1 MNTSNMEAAHAL
13 KNNMGNFLQQYVFP
27 QLEELL
33 EEHNQTGRVAHID
46 SLNLHITTPRYDN
59 LETIGKEIISQFS
72 ENLSKMLD
80 FKGEEGI
87 SDTAFRGVE
96 IVSREKSRQEIF
108 LFFLEN
114 GFLPWFGNENDIA
127 ELTQPDVWKNC
138 LEDKGFITQL
148 LTLLKRRKNA
158 VDRFVLQFESQMI
171 FSFLLK
177 SNAGIRKSEDEIL
190 TLLQIFP
197 QKSVRLF
204 LRVLLLILTGTD
216 SDSLI
221 STTRKLGDSLQN
233 EIQNF
238 DKKKIVKLENA
249 IRIFFQKSSLFSKE
263 TTKEVAPI
271 ILAAFKNLK
280 AFSTDLNEKKNADLS
295 ELVSKTEN
303 EPEPFF
309 EKQDGEITVQ
319 NAGLVSIHPFLK
331 WFFTALG
338 FLDEKGQ
345 IIKSVRQVA
354 VQTLHFLATGNE
366 EFFEG
371 SLVFEKFLCGVPLKM
386 PVEKESLLSEKIK
399 AESQQLLT
407 EVIRQWPALK
417 STSPDGL
424 RQMFFQRNGKL
435 VQKDSGF
442 KLIVERKA
450 QDVLLDKLNW
460 NISLVKVPWRK
471 ELLFVEW

>member
-1 MNTSNMEAAHAL
+1 MEAAHAL

-72 ENLSKMLD
+72 ENLSKILD
-80 FKGEEGI
+80 FRREEGI
-87 SDTAFRGVE
+87 SEPAFRGVE

-114 GFLPWFGNENDIA
+114 GFLPWFGNENDVA
-127 ELTQPDVWKNC
+127 ELTQPDVWKIC

-148 LTLLKRRKNA
+148 VTLLKRRKSA

-177 SNAGIRKSEDEIL
+177 SNAEMRKNEDAVQ
-190 TLLQIFP
+190 TLLQILP
-197 QKSVRLF
+197 QKSVPLF
-204 LRVLLLILTGTD
+204 LQVLLLILTGTETGN
-216 SDSLI
+216 LI
-221 STTRKLGDSLQN
+221 STTSKLGDSLQN
-233 EIQNF
+233 EILKF
-238 DKKKIVKLENA
+238 DKKKITKLENA
-249 IRIFFQKSSLFSKE
+249 IRIFFKKSSLFSKE
-263 TTKEVAPI
+263 TKREVTSV
-271 ILAAFKNLK
+271 ILDSFKNLE
-280 AFSTDLNEKKNADLS
+280 AFSTDLNEKENADLG
-295 ELVSKTEN
+295 ELVSKTEI
-303 EPEPFF
+303 EPEAFF
-309 EKQDGEITVQ
+309 EKQEGEIAVQ
-319 NAGLVSIHPFLK
+319 NAGLVLIHPFLK
-331 WFFTALG
+331 SFFTELG

-366 EFFEG
+366 DFFEG
-371 SLVFEKFLCGVPLKM
+371 RLVFEKFLCGVPLKM
-386 PVEKESLLSEKIK
+386 PVERKSLLSEKIK

-417 STSPDGL
+417 NTSPDGL

-435 VQKDSGF
+435 IQKDSGF
-442 KLIVERKA
+442 KLIMERKA

>member
-1 MNTSNMEAAHAL
+1 MEAAHAL
-13 KNNMGNFLQQYVFP
+13 KNNMRNFLQRYVFP

-59 LETIGKEIISQFS
+59 LESIGKEIISQFS
-72 ENLSKMLD
+72 ENLSKILD
-80 FKGEEGI
+80 FKGKEGI
-87 SDTAFRGVE
+87 SDTAFQGVE

-138 LEDKGFITQL
+138 LDDKDFIAQT
-148 LTLLKRRKNA
+148 LTLLKRSKSA
-158 VDRFVLQFESQMI
+158 ADRFVLQFESQMI

-177 SNAGIRKSEDEIL
+177 SNAEMRKNEDSIQ
-190 TLLQIFP
+190 TLLQTLP
-197 QKSVRLF
+197 QKSVPLF
-204 LRVLLLILTGTD
+204 LQVLLLILTGTD
-216 SDSLI
+216 TDNLILI
-221 STTRKLGDSLQN
+221 SRKLGDSLQN
-233 EIQNF
+233 EILKF
-238 DKKKIVKLENA
+238 DKKRIARLENA
-249 IRIFFQKSSLFSKE
+249 MRIFFQKSSLFSKE
-263 TTKEVAPI
+263 TTNEVAPV
-271 ILAAFKNLK
+271 ILATVKNLK
-280 AFSTDLNEKKNADLS
+280 AFSADLNEKKNADLS

-303 EPEPFF
+303 KPAPFF
-309 EKQDGEITVQ
+309 EKQEGEITVQ
-319 NAGLVSIHPFLK
+319 NAGLVLIHPFLNP
-331 WFFTALG
+331 FFKALDLLG
-338 FLDEKGQ
+338 EKGQ
-345 IIKSVRQVA
+345 IKNSELHVA
-354 VQTLHFLATGNE
+354 VQILHYLATGNQ

-371 SLVFEKFLCGVPLKM
+371 NLVFEKFLCGVPLRL
-386 PVEKESLLSEKIK
+386 PVEKESLLSEKVK

-435 VQKDSGF
+435 IQKDSGF

-460 NISLVKVPWRK
+460 NISLVKVPWRT